1 MGKDLIKDA
10 GVARL
15 RSSVHRVP
23 EILTGQATLLAVIR
37 KMAECAGKEVG
48 ANLVSPSWVVSK
60 PVYHTYAVRT
70 CVANSLDGVNG

>member
-23 EILTGQATLLAVIR
+23 EILTATLLAVIR
-37 KMAECAGKEVG
+37 EMAECAGKEVG
-48 ANLVSPSWVVSK
+48 ANLVSPSWVASK

>member
-15 RSSVHRVP
+15 KSSVHRVP

-37 KMAECAGKEVG
+37 ERQNAQVKR
-48 ANLVSPSWVVSK
+48 LVQILFPRLGSLRNP
-60 PVYHTYAVRT
+60 YTTHTQ
-70 CVANSLDGVNG
+70 